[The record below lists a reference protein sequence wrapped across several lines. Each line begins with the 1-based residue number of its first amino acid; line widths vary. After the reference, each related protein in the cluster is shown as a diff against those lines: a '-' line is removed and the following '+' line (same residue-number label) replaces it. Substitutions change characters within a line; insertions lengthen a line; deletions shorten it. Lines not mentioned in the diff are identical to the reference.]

1 MRHLKE
7 EKNEAERKNQLLER
21 KMKYL
26 NEENVQLKADHAKAV
41 KELEVTK
48 EALTQEKNKVK
59 KMLEIGNS

>member
-1 MRHLKE
+1 
-7 EKNEAERKNQLLER
+7 
-21 KMKYL
+21 MKCL